1 MAKKFIVDIAIMEQA
16 IALARKGGYDTL
28 FLSAFSNPDGV
39 VLTTRVKDTAKG
51 KGKPYARCGRE
62 WVDYKAQPTAQA
74 APAPAPSVPAGT
86 DLPF

>member
-16 IALARKGGYDTL
+16 IALARKGGHDTL

-39 VLTTRVKDTAKG
+39 ILTAQVKDTAKG
-51 KGKPYARCGRE
+51 KGKPFARCGRE
-62 WVDYKAQPTAQA
+62 WVNYKAQPTAQA